1 MGKYVSS
8 NSIFYKV
15 TVLAVM
21 KVQQKPSIFPYI
33 LQKKNQIDLTT
44 TYLWYHFWFLGNKF

>member
-15 TVLAVM
+15 TVLVVM

-33 LQKKNQIDLTT
+33 LQKKIKLT
-44 TYLWYHFWFLGNKF
+44 WQPHIFGIIFGF